1 MAQDFIYNENM
12 DISIK
17 NGDLEI
23 GVSDIDHIQDVIQFN
38 QGELKQYPLCG
49 VGIDNYNQAPNVIQ
63 SLKRLINTQF
73 EADNAIVEYLAV
85 IFDTNDKAIVDINA
99 KY

>member
-1 MAQDFIYNENM
+1 MAKDFIYDSNL
-12 DISIK
+12 DISII

-23 GVSDIDHIQDVIQFN
+23 NFSDADHIQDVIQFN

-63 SLKRLINTQF
+63 ALNKIINTQF
-73 EADNAIVEYLAV
+73 EADNANINYLAV
-85 IFDTNDKAIVDINA
+85 SFDSNQKAIVNIDA
-99 KY
+99 VY

>member
-1 MAQDFIYNENM
+1 MAQDFIYNSSM

-17 NGDLEI
+17 NGDIEI
-23 GVSDIDHIQDVIQFN
+23 GFSDFDHQQDIIQFN

-63 SLKRLINTQF
+63 GLTKIITTQF
-73 EADNAIVEYLAV
+73 NADNANIKYLAV
-85 IFDTNDKAIVDINA
+85 KFDTNDKAIVDIDA
-99 KY
+99 EY

>member
-1 MAQDFIYNENM
+1 MARDFIYDSEL

-17 NGDLEI
+17 NGDLDI
-23 GVSDIDHIQDVIQFN
+23 SLSDLDHIQDVIQFN

-63 SLKRLINTQF
+63 SLNKIINTQF
-73 EADNAIVEYLAV
+73 KADNAIINYLAV
-85 IFDTNDKAIVDINA
+85 SFDTNQKAIVNIDAN
-99 KY
+99 Y